1 MLVRDLQQI
10 LGQFTDKFN
19 KGMGK
24 VEGKGNAI
32 MYAKVY
38 VDMGNNRL
46 SDIQKIEAHE
56 NTLIGATEGIR
67 VVLKL
72 APQNKSKL
80 ILQKGECMF
89 ELTEEQR
96 KQLLQYMWTRPYG
109 EVAALVGLLASL
121 KDSKK
126 NDTVTPKK

>member
-1 MLVRDLQQI
+1 MLVRDLQQV

-46 SDIQKIEAHE
+46 SEIQKIEAHE

-67 VVLKL
+67 VVFKL
-72 APQNKSKL
+72 APQHKSKI
-80 ILQKGECMF
+80 ILQKGVNMEIS
-89 ELTEEQR
+89 EEQR
-96 KQLLQYMWTRPYG
+96 KQLLSYMWKRPYG
-109 EVAALVGLLASL
+109 EVAQLIAMLVSL
-121 KDSKK
+121 KPIKNNSVTSKK
-126 NDTVTPKK
+126 

>member
-38 VDMGNNRL
+38 IDLGNGRL
-46 SDIQKIEAHE
+46 SEIQKI
-56 NTLIGATEGIR
+56 
-67 VVLKL
+67 
-72 APQNKSKL
+72 S
-80 ILQKGECMF
+80 
-89 ELTEEQR
+89 
-96 KQLLQYMWTRPYG
+96 PYG
-109 EVAALVGLLASL
+109 
-121 KDSKK
+121 
-126 NDTVTPKK
+126 

>member
-1 MLVRDLQQI
+1 MLVRDLQQV
-10 LGQFTDKFN
+10 LGNFTDKFN

-46 SDIQKIEAHE
+46 SEIQKIEAHE
-56 NTLIGATEGIR
+56 NTLIGATEGVR

-72 APQNKSKL
+72 APEKKSKI
-80 ILQKGECMF
+80 ILQKGVDMF

-96 KQLLQYMWTRPYG
+96 KQVLQYLWSRPYG
-109 EVAALVGLLASL
+109 EVAAIIGMLASL
-121 KDSKK
+121 KDKK
-126 NDTVTPKK
+126 NDNVTPKN

>member
-1 MLVRDLQQI
+1 MLVRDLQQV

-38 VDMGNNRL
+38 VDLGNNRL
-46 SDIQKIEAHE
+46 SEIQKIEAHE

-67 VVLKL
+67 VVFKL
-72 APQNKSKL
+72 APQQKSKI
-80 ILQKGECMF
+80 ILQKGVNMEIS
-89 ELTEEQR
+89 EEQR
-96 KQLLQYMWTRPYG
+96 KQLLSYMWKRPYG
-109 EVAALVGLLASL
+109 EVAQLIAMLVSL
-121 KDSKK
+121 KPIKNNSVTSKK
-126 NDTVTPKK
+126 

>member
-19 KGMGK
+19 KGVGK

-32 MYAKVY
+32 MYARVY

-46 SDIQKIEAHE
+46 SEIQKIEAHE
-56 NTLIGATEGIR
+56 NTLIGATEGVR

-72 APQNKSKL
+72 APEKKSKI
-80 ILQKGECMF
+80 ILQKGVDMF

-96 KQLLQYMWTRPYG
+96 KQFLQYLWTRPYG
-109 EVAALVGLLASL
+109 EVATIIAMLASL
-121 KDSKK
+121 KDKK
-126 NDTVTPKK
+126 NDSVTPKK

>member
-10 LGQFTDKFN
+10 LGNFTDKFN

-46 SDIQKIEAHE
+46 SEIQKIEAHE
-56 NTLIGATEGIR
+56 NTLIGAKEGIR
-67 VVLKL
+67 VVLKMV
-72 APQNKSKL
+72 PQNKTKI

-96 KQLLQYMWTRPYG
+96 KELLSYMWNRPYG
-109 EVAALVGLLASL
+109 EVAKLIGMLASL

>member
-38 VDMGNNRL
+38 VDLGNNRL
-46 SDIQKIEAHE
+46 SEIQKIEAHE

-67 VVLKL
+67 VVFKL
-72 APQNKSKL
+72 APQQKSKI
-80 ILQKGECMF
+80 IL
-89 ELTEEQR
+89 
-96 KQLLQYMWTRPYG
+96 
-109 EVAALVGLLASL
+109 
-121 KDSKK
+121 
-126 NDTVTPKK
+126 

>member
-10 LGQFTDKFN
+10 LGNFTDKFN

-46 SDIQKIEAHE
+46 SEIQKIEAHE

-67 VVLKL
+67 VVFKL
-72 APQNKSKL
+72 APQQKSKI
-80 ILQKGECMF
+80 ILQKGVNMEIS
-89 ELTEEQR
+89 EEQR
-96 KQLLQYMWTRPYG
+96 KQLLSYMWKRPYG
-109 EVAALVGLLASL
+109 EVAQLIAMLVSL
-121 KDSKK
+121 KPIKNNNVTSKK
-126 NDTVTPKK
+126 

>member
-1 MLVRDLQQI
+1 MLVRDLQQV

-46 SDIQKIEAHE
+46 SEIQKIEAHE

-67 VVLKL
+67 VVFKL
-72 APQNKSKL
+72 APQQKSKI
-80 ILQKGECMF
+80 ILQKGVNMEIS
-89 ELTEEQR
+89 EEQR
-96 KQLLQYMWTRPYG
+96 KQLLSYMWKRPYG
-109 EVAALVGLLASL
+109 EVAQLIAMLVSL
-121 KDSKK
+121 KPIKNNSVTSKK
-126 NDTVTPKK
+126 

>member
-38 VDMGNNRL
+38 VDIGNNRL
-46 SDIQKIEAHE
+46 SEIQKIEAHE
-56 NTLIGATEGIR
+56 NTLIGATEGVR

-72 APQNKSKL
+72 APEKKSKI
-80 ILQKGECMF
+80 ILQKGVDMF

-96 KQLLQYMWTRPYG
+96 KQVLQYLWSRPYG
-109 EVAALVGLLASL
+109 EVAAIIGMLASL
-121 KDSKK
+121 KDKK
-126 NDTVTPKK
+126 NDNVTPKN

>member
-10 LGQFTDKFN
+10 LGNFTEKFN

-32 MYAKVY
+32 MYARVY
-38 VDMGNNRL
+38 VDIGNNRL
-46 SDIQKIEAHE
+46 FEIKKIEAHE
-56 NTLIGATEGIR
+56 NTLIGATEGVR

-72 APQNKSKL
+72 APEKKSKI
-80 ILQKGECMF
+80 ILQKGVDMF

-96 KQLLQYMWTRPYG
+96 KQILQYLWSKPYG
-109 EVAALVGLLASL
+109 EVASIIGMLASL
-121 KDSKK
+121 KDKK
-126 NDTVTPKK
+126 NDSVTPKK

>member
-1 MLVRDLQQI
+1 MLVRDLQQV

-38 VDMGNNRL
+38 VDLGNNRL
-46 SDIQKIEAHE
+46 SEIQKIEAHE

-67 VVLKL
+67 VVFKL
-72 APQNKSKL
+72 APQHKSKI
-80 ILQKGECMF
+80 ILQKGVNMEIS
-89 ELTEEQR
+89 EEQR
-96 KQLLQYMWTRPYG
+96 KQLLSYMWKRPYG
-109 EVAALVGLLASL
+109 EVATLIAMLVSL
-121 KDSKK
+121 KPIKNNSVTSKK
-126 NDTVTPKK
+126 